1 MIPQVVQVLVREDF
15 TVYVYFLDGAIRLLD
30 AKPLLKQGGV
40 FSPLCDQDTFRNSLT
55 VMNGT
60 VAWDLDGTRN
70 TSACIDLDPCELY
83 DSCPSVADP
92 LQEVLPDPQVDPL
105 QENSERIQ
113 RSGLDAEMIKSEH
126 KRPG

>member
-1 MIPQVVQVLVREDF
+1 MVPQVVQVLAGEDF

-40 FSPLCDQDTFRNSLT
+40 FSPLRNKAVFRNSLT

-70 TSACIDLDPCELY
+70 TSVCIDLDPCEIY
-83 DSCPSVADP
+83 DGSPSVTDP
-92 LQEVLPDPQVDPL
+92 LQEV
-105 QENSERIQ
+105 I
-113 RSGLDAEMIKSEH
+113 
-126 KRPG
+126 

>member
-1 MIPQVVQVLVREDF
+1 MIPQVVQALAGEDF

-30 AKPLLKQGGV
+30 AKPLLTRGGV
-40 FSPLCDQDTFRNSLT
+40 FTSLCDETIFRNCLT

-83 DSCPSVADP
+83 DSCPSASDP
-92 LQEVLPDPQVDPL
+92 LQEV
-105 QENSERIQ
+105 I
-113 RSGLDAEMIKSEH
+113 
-126 KRPG
+126 